1 MFSSIPG
8 SEQYYKTMCLLSN
21 LQKTF
26 LPYQRTIKH
35 EREMALILEFK
46 EYPVNM
52 LESKIKYEVSVFS
65 YNTELQTKD
74 S

>member
-1 MFSSIPG
+1 
-8 SEQYYKTMCLLSN
+8 
-21 LQKTF
+21 
-26 LPYQRTIKH
+26 
-35 EREMALILEFK
+35 MALILEFK